1 MIDYQIAIPSFR
13 RTETLA
19 KATLSMLKR
28 HQADFSNVTIFTANK
43 QEEKVYKA
51 LLEMLST
58 NAKVV
63 TGEPGI
69 GKQRIFINKHY
80 PVGTRILSLD
90 DDIYSLLIV
99 DQNKK
104 LGPCDWSIDRIAF
117 KGFSTCEKVNAKIWG
132 INPVENGFFMDRT
145 TSIGLRYICA
155 NFFGSYAGDPVWT
168 AKDRLD
174 FSSGEDFESTLRS
187 FVQYKG
193 VVRLDGICPKTKY
206 FAQGGICAEIG
217 GEDKRKIDHHRHLTE
232 IASRFPHLC
241 KTYKKSD
248 GTTNIKL
255 KPVTRG
261 KIAWL

>member
-1 MIDYQIAIPSFR
+1 
-13 RTETLA
+13 
-19 KATLSMLKR
+19 
-28 HQADFSNVTIFTANK
+28 
-43 QEEKVYKA
+43 
-51 LLEMLST
+51 MLSIE
-58 NAKVV
+58 AKVV
-63 TGEPGI
+63 LGEPGI
-69 GKQRIFINKHY
+69 GRQRIFINKHY
-80 PVGTRILSLD
+80 AAGTRILSLD

-99 DQNKK
+99 GKDKK
-104 LGPCDWSIDRIAF
+104 LSLCDWSIDRIAF
-117 KGFSTCEKVNAKIWG
+117 KGFSTCEKVKAKIWG

-155 NFFGSYAGDPVWT
+155 NFFGSYAGDPVWV
-168 AKDRLD
+168 AEDRLD

-187 FVQYKG
+187 FAKYKG

-217 GEDKRKIDHHRHLTE
+217 GEEKRKIDHHRHLME

-255 KPVTRG
+255 KPITRG
-261 KIAWL
+261 KIVWL